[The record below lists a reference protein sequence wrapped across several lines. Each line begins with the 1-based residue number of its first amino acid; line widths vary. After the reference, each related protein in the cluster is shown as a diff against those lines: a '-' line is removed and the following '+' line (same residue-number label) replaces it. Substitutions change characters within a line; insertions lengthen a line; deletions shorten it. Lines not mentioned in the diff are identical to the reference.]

1 MVYTERRC
9 YGSYRQTIS
18 QRPEP
23 SGSPSLGLSVR
34 GFRGVCAPRSG
45 YGRCD
50 PLAAPRVV
58 GGLLR
63 VDEKHR
69 RTFGFSGRAR
79 RPTPAEAEA
88 LLMPSRYLLDTN
100 TASYIIKGSVPRVRA
115 RLLKV
120 PMSQVLISAVTEAE
134 LLFGAARKREAVR
147 LKTAID
153 EFLLRVD
160 SLPWDSNA
168 ARRYAD
174 LRAALEFG
182 GIPMGN
188 LDMMIAAHALAAEA
202 ILVTSDR
209 SFRRLKHLKIE
220 DWTI

>member
-1 MVYTERRC
+1 
-9 YGSYRQTIS
+9 
-18 QRPEP
+18 
-23 SGSPSLGLSVR
+23 
-34 GFRGVCAPRSG
+34 
-45 YGRCD
+45 
-50 PLAAPRVV
+50 
-58 GGLLR
+58 
-63 VDEKHR
+63 
-69 RTFGFSGRAR
+69 
-79 RPTPAEAEA
+79 
-88 LLMPSRYLLDTN
+88 MPPRYLLDTN
-100 TASYIIKGSVPRVRA
+100 TASYIIKGSVPRVRE
-115 RLLKV
+115 RLMKV

-174 LRAALEFG
+174 LRAALEMG

-188 LDMMIAAHALAAEA
+188 LDMMIAAHAWAVEA
-202 ILVTSDR
+202 VLVTNDR

-220 DWTI
+220 DWTK